1 LEIRKN
7 MNIEL
12 KLGDCLEVLK
22 TIPDN
27 SIDSVITDPP
37 YHLTSIVKR
46 FGKEVVINNESVKF
60 KVWIDCNQTNNKI
73 IDTSEIFELVSKLY
87 PDHGEGLNNVN
98 YHLMVDD
105 IYERLAAAYPDTSI
119 WIEVTND
126 DFGLLAKYET
136 RTPSS
141 LLKI

>member
-1 LEIRKN
+1 MLQREKTLMEQRKRIIRQSDK
-7 MNIEL
+7 
-12 KLGDCLEVLK
+12 KFW
-22 TIPDN
+22 
-27 SIDSVITDPP
+27 
-37 YHLTSIVKR
+37 VKFDR
-46 FGKEVVINNESVKF
+46 VINNESVKF